1 MLKAFFPA
9 IIWSIVI
16 LALSAGPGIQLP
28 SGFWDEISWDKA
40 GHFGAYVVLVFLLL
54 WGFYRIGWHHPLP
67 AILLAI
73 LFGLTMEVLQ
83 LTFFPYRH
91 FEWADMLAN
100 ILGALTG
107 YGVFRRLIYH
117 LNF

>member
-1 MLKAFFPA
+1 MLKPFIPA

-16 LALSAGPGIQLP
+16 LALSSGPGIQLP
-28 SGFWDEISWDKA
+28 SGLWDIPWDKA
-40 GHFGAYVVLVFLLL
+40 GHFGAYVVFVFLLL

-73 LFGLTMEVLQ
+73 LFGLSMEVLQ
-83 LTFFPYRH
+83 LTLFPERH
-91 FEWADMLAN
+91 FEWADLLAN
-100 ILGALTG
+100 TLGAFAG
-107 YGVFRRLIYH
+107 YGVFKRLIYH